1 MAFRKK
7 ILLLASKISLESGTY
22 TGVTPS
28 DPEYMIFDP
37 VVTDEMADVGMH
49 VKVRKPRRIEVIA
62 KKAGTTVEHAQAMV
76 DELVKCGIV
85 RCVYEGEDHDVET
98 YYYPIWVPGIME
110 GMLSVKEQVEKYPV
124 IAECFERYT
133 RYRTP
138 ILVPNFPAGM
148 GPMRAMPVG
157 SAIKNDS
164 HAATYDEVEH
174 IIERAWAVSVGPC
187 SCRRTRRLMGEGCG
201 HLEDDMCM
209 YIDDNAKF
217 FSEQGSHR
225 LVSKEEALEILK
237 RAEDN
242 GLVHEINA
250 AEGYDGP
257 TAICNCC
264 GCSCLALRLGE
275 YFNAPDM
282 LRTNY
287 VAKVDRDKCVA
298 CGLCVDNCQMGALKL
313 GTKLCAKNEEKPA
326 EPQLTPMD
334 SLWGKDKYNV
344 DYRTNRSKVADEG
357 TAPCKTQCPAHIP
370 VQGYIKLASQGR
382 FDEALELIRRENP
395 FPAVCGRVCPRF
407 CEEACT
413 RGDVDAPVAIDEV
426 KKFLAQ
432 RELDPATRVKPK
444 MLNTTGKPY
453 TNKIAVIGA
462 GPAGLSCAYYLA
474 LQGYPVTVFEKLKT
488 LGGMLTMGIPS
499 FRLEKDV
506 VKAEIEILKDLG
518 VEFKTGVEVGKD
530 VTLDELRKEGYE
542 AFYVAI
548 GAWKSTPIGVPGE
561 KLKGVMAG
569 IDFLRRTNSS
579 RKPSVG
585 ENVAVIGGG
594 NVAIDVAR
602 SAVRLGAKHVTVV
615 YRRTEAEMPADA
627 EEVAEARAEGVKFKF
642 LAAPVQIEG
651 KDGRADA
658 LKLQVM
664 QLGEPDASGRR
675 KPVPVEGEFETLKAE
690 TVISA
695 IGQSVE
701 WGGLLEGS
709 KVETGRGGVAIADST
724 TFQTAQPDVF
734 AGGDVMTGPKF
745 VIDAI
750 AAGKE
755 GAISIHRF
763 VQPGQS
769 LTIGRRKKDYA
780 EFDKAG
786 ARIYGYDN
794 APRQKVKSAPAKEQ
808 KETFRD
814 LRGTFTEKQ
823 VLKETERCLGCGA
836 TVVDQAACVGCG
848 ICTTMCK
855 FDAIKLKRV
864 TDASGEKYEKLL
876 IESGK
881 NVAKRIKDIAVRKIS
896 RPVGK

>member
-1 MAFRKK
+1 MDT
-7 ILLLASKISLESGTY
+7 E
-22 TGVTPS
+22 
-28 DPEYMIFDP
+28 
-37 VVTDEMADVGMH
+37 
-49 VKVRKPRRIEVIA
+49 
-62 KKAGTTVEHAQAMV
+62 
-76 DELVKCGIV
+76 
-85 RCVYEGEDHDVET
+85 
-98 YYYPIWVPGIME
+98 
-110 GMLSVKEQVEKYPV
+110 
-124 IAECFERYT
+124 
-133 RYRTP
+133 
-138 ILVPNFPAGM
+138 
-148 GPMRAMPVG
+148 
-157 SAIKNDS
+157 
-164 HAATYDEVEH
+164 
-174 IIERAWAVSVGPC
+174 
-187 SCRRTRRLMGEGCG
+187 
-201 HLEDDMCM
+201 
-209 YIDDNAKF
+209 
-217 FSEQGSHR
+217 
-225 LVSKEEALEILK
+225 
-237 RAEDN
+237 
-242 GLVHEINA
+242 
-250 AEGYDGP
+250 
-257 TAICNCC
+257 
-264 GCSCLALRLGE
+264 
-275 YFNAPDM
+275 
-282 LRTNY
+282 
-287 VAKVDRDKCVA
+287 KCVA
-298 CGLCVDNCQMGALKL
+298 CGLCVENCNLGALKL
-313 GTKLCAKNEEKPA
+313 GQKLCAAPSHAPKYETPHEKLLWFGEKN
-326 EPQLTPMD
+326 
-334 SLWGKDKYNV
+334 YNV
-344 DYRTNRSKVADEG
+344 DYRTNRGYVASDG
-357 TAPCKTQCPAHIP
+357 TAPCKTKCPAHIP

-444 MLNTTGKPY
+444 MLNMTGKPY
-453 TNKIAVIGA
+453 TNQIAVIGA

-474 LQGYPVTVFEKLKT
+474 LQGYPVTVFEKQKT
-488 LGGMLTMGIPS
+488 LGGMMTMGIPS

-506 VKAEIEILKDLG
+506 VEAEIEILKDLG
-518 VEFKTGVEVGKD
+518 VQFKTGVEVGKD
-530 VTLDELRKEGYE
+530 VTLDQLRRDGFE

-579 RKPSVG
+579 RKPSIG

-602 SAVRLGAKHVTVV
+602 SAVRLGAKSVTVV
-615 YRRTEAEMPADA
+615 YRRTEEEMPADE
-627 EEVAEARAEGVKFKF
+627 EEVSEAKAEGVKFKF

-651 KDGRADA
+651 KDGKAAA
-658 LKLQVM
+658 LKLQLM
-664 QLGEPDASGRR
+664 ELGEPDATGRR

-709 KVETGRGGVAIADST
+709 KVETGKGGVAIADTT

-734 AGGDVMTGPKF
+734 VGGDVMTGPKF

-769 LTIGRRKKDYA
+769 LTLGRRKKDYA

-786 ARIYGYDN
+786 ARIYSYDN
-794 APRQKVKSAPAKEQ
+794 APRQKAKGGSAKES

-864 TDASGEKYEKLL
+864 TDAAGEKYEKLL
-876 IESGK
+876 LESGK
-881 NVAKRIKDIAVRKIS
+881 NVAKRVKNIAVRKIS
-896 RPVGK
+896 RPSAK